1 LVHSVG
7 DDIRE
12 LCGDI
17 KLTFAIRKQPSISN
31 AVVRNR
37 KLSESAP
44 IDFIDI
50 DCQPKSQTCGGKGC
64 KTCPYLFDSNDLIMV
79 NGTTINLDFQLTCRD
94 NSVLYIAQCQLCNK
108 LVQVLKE
115 DTYFGQTVTAMN
127 TRMNGH
133 RSKFVIDKR
142 LLFEKSALSMHCFL
156 VHKENFSMEYFKLGI
171 VRKVRPVELDREE
184 SRLINKFRTNIWGL
198 NRIVVTR

>member
-1 LVHSVG
+1 MEIS
-7 DDIRE
+7 IQ
-12 LCGDI
+12 
-17 KLTFAIRKQPSISN
+17 LTFAIRKQPSLSN

-44 IDFIDI
+44 IDFIDT
-50 DCQPKSQTCGGKGC
+50 DCQPKSQKCGGKGC
-64 KTCPYLFDSNDLIMV
+64 KTCPYLFDSNDVIIV
-79 NGTTINLDFQLTCRD
+79 NGMTINLDFQLTCRD
-94 NSVLYIAQCQLCNK
+94 SNVIYIAQCDLCNK

-133 RSKFVIDKR
+133 RNKFVIDNR
-142 LLFEKSALSMHCFL
+142 LLFEQSALSMHCYL
-156 VHKENFSMEYFKLGI
+156 VHKENFSMEYFKLGL
-171 VRKVRPVELDREE
+171 VNKVRPIELDREE
-184 SRLINKFRTNIWGL
+184 SRFINKFRTNIWGL

>member
-1 LVHSVG
+1 
-7 DDIRE
+7 
-12 LCGDI
+12 
-17 KLTFAIRKQPSISN
+17 
-31 AVVRNR
+31 
-37 KLSESAP
+37 
-44 IDFIDI
+44 
-50 DCQPKSQTCGGKGC
+50 
-64 KTCPYLFDSNDLIMV
+64 
-79 NGTTINLDFQLTCRD
+79 
-94 NSVLYIAQCQLCNK
+94 
-108 LVQVLKE
+108 LKE